1 MSNFLKY
8 MRLFALGITF
18 SSSMALPYV
27 QIKFYDVFREAT
39 QASNNELG
47 LLMTIFTAVSM
58 ALYIPGGVLADRGSP
73 KKLLL
78 LSLIMMCGLN
88 AYFAFHTSYGAA
100 QLIWALLA
108 IAANTVQWPTL
119 IKAIRDTGSSEEQG
133 RMFGTFYGTTGIFSS
148 IIGFVGAWIYSNGSS
163 NIEGFH
169 LMLLGQSAFCAV
181 AAVAVGFFVEDK
193 TPYNNNVPAPKENP
207 FKSAL
212 TVMKLPAVWM
222 MVVLILLRLRHVHRH
237 RLHDALHDERPRRRR
252 SPSGPCS
259 GPSGPFGLRVLT
271 GPFSGY
277 ISDKI
282 GSTAKILMVCFLL
295 LIGMLFVLLRLP
307 AGTSSTMIILLT
319 MMFSFF
325 GLVVYTT
332 MFACMGEVSIPPQY
346 TGIAVSV
353 ISLLGYLPDGLFPPL
368 FGHWLDVYGNQGYSV
383 IFYFLAG
390 ISLLGCCVAI
400 VIYRKGR
407 ALRSGQ
413 VEVEAGNKA
422 QVTA

>member
-222 MVVLILLRLRHVHRH
+222 MVVLIFCGYGMYIGITYMTPYTTNVLGASIAFGAVLGTIR
-237 RLHDALHDERPRRRR
+237 A
-252 SPSGPCS
+252 
-259 GPSGPFGLRVLT
+259 FGLRVLT
-271 GPFSGY
+271 DPSAAIFPTRWARPRRFSP
-277 ISDKI
+277 SA
-282 GSTAKILMVCFLL
+282 SW
-295 LIGMLFVLLRLP
+295 
-307 AGTSSTMIILLT
+307 SS
-319 MMFSFF
+319 S
-325 GLVVYTT
+325 
-332 MFACMGEVSIPPQY
+332 
-346 TGIAVSV
+346 
-353 ISLLGYLPDGLFPPL
+353 
-368 FGHWLDVYGNQGYSV
+368 
-383 IFYFLAG
+383 
-390 ISLLGCCVAI
+390 GCCSSSSPCP
-400 VIYRKGR
+400 R
-407 ALRSGQ
+407 ARP
-413 VEVEAGNKA
+413 
-422 QVTA
+422 TP

>member
-1 MSNFLKY
+1 MSNLLKY

-108 IAANTVQWPTL
+108 IAANTIQWPTL

-148 IIGFVGAWIYSNGSS
+148 IIGFVGAWIYSSGSS

-169 LMLLGQSAFCAV
+169 LMLLGQSAFCAL
-181 AAVAVGFFVEDK
+181 AAIAVGFFVEDK
-193 TPYNNNVPAPKENP
+193 TPYNNDVPAPKENP
-207 FKSAL
+207 FKSAV

-222 MVVLILLRLRHVHRH
+222 ISCRKDLRLGHT
-237 RLHDALHDERPRRRR
+237 LH
-252 SPSGPCS
+252 
-259 GPSGPFGLRVLT
+259 
-271 GPFSGY
+271 
-277 ISDKI
+277 
-282 GSTAKILMVCFLL
+282 
-295 LIGMLFVLLRLP
+295 
-307 AGTSSTMIILLT
+307 
-319 MMFSFF
+319 
-325 GLVVYTT
+325 
-332 MFACMGEVSIPPQY
+332 IP
-346 TGIAVSV
+346 
-353 ISLLGYLPDGLFPPL
+353 
-368 FGHWLDVYGNQGYSV
+368 
-383 IFYFLAG
+383 
-390 ISLLGCCVAI
+390 
-400 VIYRKGR
+400 
-407 ALRSGQ
+407 
-413 VEVEAGNKA
+413 
-422 QVTA
+422 

>member
-133 RMFGTFYGTTGIFSS
+133 RMFSTFYGTTGIFSS
-148 IIGFVGAWIYSNGSS
+148 IIGFVGAWLPNGSS

-169 LMLLGQSAFCAV
+169 LMLLRAV
-181 AAVAVGFFVEDK
+181 RLLRRRRRRRRLLRGRQDPVQQQCPRAEGE
-193 TPYNNNVPAPKENP
+193 P

-222 MVVLILLRLRHVHRH
+222 MVVLIFCGYGMYIGITYMTPTPPTSS
-237 RLHDALHDERPRRRR
+237 ARP
-252 SPSGPCS
+252 SPSDGCRAS
-259 GPSGPFGLRVLT
+259 GTIRAFGLRVLT

-277 ISDKI
+277 ISDKM
-282 GSTAKILMVCFLL
+282 GSAAKDSRH
-295 LIGMLFVLLRLP
+295 LLRGHHRDAVRHPLLP
-307 AGTSSTMIILLT
+307 KGTSNAVIILLT

-325 GLVVYTT
+325 GLVIYTT
-332 MFACMGEVSIPPQY
+332 MFACMEEVSIPPQY

-390 ISLLGCCVAI
+390 ISLLRVLRRHRHLPQGT
-400 VIYRKGR
+400 R
-407 ALRSGQ
+407 APFRSG
-413 VEVEAGNKA
+413 
-422 QVTA
+422 